1 MLDALSPQRRRLVLG
16 VAVVVGVLVGGLLGW
31 LTLIWVLT
39 WLAEARACRRAAAS
53 WRYETASGAV
63 AVGLRTVDQQ
73 TGGWLLQSM
82 AARPRGSGAGSEL
95 MRLVCAQADDAGATI
110 ALVAVTGRVADW
122 YLQFGF
128 RRVSSRRMVGHGPF
142 IARTPPIQNQGD
154 DDHQSFRLGRFL
166 RHLSSPLTKSAAVL
180 GATRCWVT
188 KLLSAAVCCATH
200 EAAAFYQRAA
210 SCHSRA
216 VQEDEHVRLFPWRA
230 ALDPRADRGQN
241 RLSGR

>member
-1 MLDALSPQRRRLVLG
+1 MQTFTTTAGPSAAESTRFGRHVAKVELLATLTSPGRPLGLLG
-16 VAVVVGVLVGGLLGW
+16 VVLALAGAVNAALLGAGWPVVVGVLVGGLLGW

-39 WLAEARACRRAAAS
+39 WLAEARACQRADAS

-63 AVGLRTVDQQ
+63 AVGLRSVDQQ

-128 RRVSSRRMVGHGPF
+128 RRVSRTLPLAQWRMERAPKPKAGTAHTSR
-142 IARTPPIQNQGD
+142 T
-154 DDHQSFRLGRFL
+154 
-166 RHLSSPLTKSAAVL
+166 VL
-180 GATRCWVT
+180 
-188 KLLSAAVCCATH
+188 
-200 EAAAFYQRAA
+200 
-210 SCHSRA
+210 
-216 VQEDEHVRLFPWRA
+216 
-230 ALDPRADRGQN
+230 
-241 RLSGR
+241 